1 MPQTLKCPSCAAPLE
16 YDGRNPTLQC
26 AYCNNIVLMPETARS
41 RPSAVEAP
49 ADRLSPDSISALP
62 PDLAAEL
69 NDLIRRGLKIAAIKR
84 YRESYNVGLKE
95 AKDAVD
101 ALESGRP
108 TPQASQPTTP
118 ALILGTADLPLN
130 RLVEI
135 NDLMQRGRKIEAIK
149 LFRETFNVGLK
160 EAKDAVESLEKGEMI
175 SLVGGQTITVYAG
188 ETADINQAGLSMSA
202 AGRPAGTVPA
212 QRPGPKKAGFLGPF
226 LGQWG
231 CLMFGFFW
239 VAFLL
244 VMVGT
249 LIFPGTVLATAP
261 VLCHDGYQSATAERV
276 SYYSTGNFEGNNI
289 ILLHCQVGDGQDITP
304 HPMAVSSLLCGGYLA
319 FFGVLSFIILLVR
332 KIPAILKM

>member
-26 AYCNNIVLMPETARS
+26 AYCNNIVLMPEISRS
-41 RPSAVEAP
+41 SLPSAGQPSAHEATAIPP
-49 ADRLSPDSISALP
+49 ALQT
-62 PDLAAEL
+62 EL

-84 YRESYNVGLKE
+84 YREVYNVGLKE
-95 AKDAVD
+95 AKDAVE
-101 ALESGRP
+101 ALERGRLI
-108 TPQASQPTTP
+108 SLVGQPNIP
-118 ALILGTADLPLN
+118 AINLGTADLPLN

-160 EAKDAVESLEKGEMI
+160 EAKDAVESLERGEMI
-175 SLVGGQTITVYAG
+175 SLAGGQTITAYPMD
-188 ETADINQAGLSMSA
+188 TADMFVDVGSVVGQ
-202 AGRPAGTVPA
+202 PAGTVPA
-212 QRPGPKKAGFLGPF
+212 PRQGQKKAGFLSAF

-239 VAFLL
+239 VAFIM

-261 VLCHDGYQSATAERV
+261 VLCPDGYQSATAERV
-276 SYYSTGNFEGNNI
+276 SYYSTSNFEGNNI
-289 ILLHCQVGDGQDITP
+289 VLLHCQVEDGQQVTP
-304 HPMAVSSLLCGGYLA
+304 HPMSVNGLLCGGYLA
-319 FFGVLSFIILLVR
+319 LFAVLSFLILIVR
-332 KIPAILKM
+332 RIPAILKM